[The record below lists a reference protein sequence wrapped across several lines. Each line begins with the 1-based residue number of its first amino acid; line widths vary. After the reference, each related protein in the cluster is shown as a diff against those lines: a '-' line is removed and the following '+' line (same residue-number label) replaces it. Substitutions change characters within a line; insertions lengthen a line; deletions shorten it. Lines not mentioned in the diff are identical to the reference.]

1 MQPLQGLRVFE
12 IGDGVA
18 SGIAALILADAG
30 AEVTKIVPSKAAD
43 TDLQPVDQALR
54 SRGKR
59 TMVADLNVDGAR
71 TIQNTLR
78 DADILIEETRP
89 GTLGELGLGYEDLK
103 AGNPRLIY
111 CSISGYGQTGPM
123 ANEVSQDLNRLGA
136 TGLLHMG
143 AGAAGG
149 PVVPGGRTGDIAAGA
164 FPCVM
169 NILLALRAREST
181 DEGCYLDLAIADT
194 LFTFAYERIGA
205 ADMAR
210 TGSASQKAAPVGASP
225 RYQLYATADDRFVA
239 VAAVEDRHWDNL
251 CERLEL
257 EDALRDD
264 RRAPQDT
271 ERALAAIIGARSA
284 AFWRDKFE
292 NRDLCCS
299 VADTLEEALA
309 NPQFRARGLFDRTVA
324 VGGGDVTAV
333 VTPVAPQFRT
343 ESSDGPGRAKDET
356 GKILETQ

>member
-1 MQPLQGLRVFE
+1 MLPLQGLRVVE

-30 AEVTKIVPSKAAD
+30 AQVTRVVPSD
-43 TDLQPVDQALR
+43 SGGSMGSPVDQSLR
-54 SRGKR
+54 ARGKHS
-59 TMVADLNVDGAR
+59 MAANLDAAGAR
-71 TIQNTLR
+71 AIQDVLR
-78 DADILIEETRP
+78 DVDILIEETRP
-89 GTLGELGLGYEDLK
+89 GTLGKLGLGYEALK
-103 AGNPRLIY
+103 SENPRLIY

-136 TGLLHMG
+136 TGLLEM
-143 AGAAGG
+143 AANGTGG
-149 PVVPGGRTGDIAAGA
+149 PMVPGGRTGDIAAGA

-181 DEGCYLDLAIADT
+181 GEGCYLDLAIADT
-194 LFTFAYERIGA
+194 LFTFAYDRIGSA
-205 ADMAR
+205 ALTR
-210 TGSASQKAAPVGASP
+210 PGSDPQGTLPDRASP
-225 RYQLYATADDRFVA
+225 RYQLYRTADDRFVA
-239 VAAVEDRHWDNL
+239 VAAIEDRHWDNL

-257 EDALRDD
+257 EDELRDD
-264 RRAPQDT
+264 ARAPEET

-299 VADTLEEALA
+299 VTDTLKEALS
-309 NPQFRARGLFDRTVA
+309 NPQFQARGLFDQKINF
-324 VGGGDVTAV
+324 GGGEVTAV
-333 VTPVAPQFRT
+333 ATPVAPQFRG
-343 ESSDGPGRAKDET
+343 EASDNRAAAKDKT